1 MNSDYLYPI
10 ALTLIPGI
18 GSVQARQLL
27 EHFGNAAA
35 VFKAKR
41 KQLEPLDGI
50 GETRAQQILQFD
62 GFKEAEAELAFM
74 QKHHIQPLFLT
85 DAAYP
90 QRLLRCYD
98 APIMLYYRGNA
109 NLNNSRIISII
120 GTRTNS
126 DYGRQATEQIISDLQ
141 AHNVIVVSGLAFGI
155 DAIAHKTCI
164 QQQIPTVGVMAHG
177 FHTIYPAQHK
187 SMAKDMLLQGGLL
200 TEFVSGTKADKHN
213 FPRRNRIVA
222 GMADATIVIETAA
235 KGGSMITAELAHNYN
250 RDLFALPGRITDI
263 KSSGCLKLVQQGK
276 ARLFTGTDE
285 LLQTMNWHDKKKTP
299 KKQRELFV
307 TLSAEE
313 QTIVQLLQQKDSMHI
328 DELFL
333 QSGLSSSTVAGAI
346 LNLELQNLIT
356 GLPGK
361 LYRLQ

>member
-1 MNSDYLYPI
+1 MYSDYLYPL
-10 ALTLIPGI
+10 ALTLVPGI
-18 GSVQARQLL
+18 GCVQARLL
-27 EHFGNAAA
+27 LQHFGDAAS

-41 KQLEPLDGI
+41 NHLEPLEGI
-50 GETRAQQILQFD
+50 GETRATQLLQFND
-62 GFKEAEAELAFM
+62 FKAAEAELAFLE
-74 QKHHIQPLFLT
+74 KHHIQPLFFT

-98 APIMLYYRGNA
+98 APVMLYYRGNA
-109 NLNNSRIISII
+109 NLNNERIVSII

-141 AHNVIVVSGLAFGI
+141 AHHVLIVSGLAFGI
-155 DAIAHKTCI
+155 DAIAHKTCL

-187 SMAKDMLLQGGLL
+187 NMAKDMLLHGGLL

-222 GMADATIVIETAA
+222 GMADATIVIETAV

-250 RDLFALPGRITDI
+250 RDLFALPGRITDA

-276 ARLFTGTDE
+276 ARVFTGTQQ
-285 LLQTMNWHDKKKTP
+285 LLETMNWQDRKKPP

-307 TLSAEE
+307 TLSPEE
-313 QTIVQLLQQKDSMHI
+313 QMIVQLLQQKDSVHI

-333 QSGLSSSTVAGAI
+333 QSGLTSSAVAGAI

-361 LYRLQ
+361 MYRLQ